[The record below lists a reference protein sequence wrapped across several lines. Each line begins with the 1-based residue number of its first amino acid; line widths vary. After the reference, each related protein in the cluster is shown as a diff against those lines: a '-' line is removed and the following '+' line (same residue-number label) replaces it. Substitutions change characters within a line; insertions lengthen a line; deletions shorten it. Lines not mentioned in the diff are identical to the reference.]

1 MATLAKESAAR
12 ARTTANALIL
22 LVGTAVFLNYVD
34 RGALPVGAPQ
44 MKSELG
50 LTATQFGVA
59 VSAFFWVYAPLNM
72 FIGRLCDRFSV
83 YWVFGAGVVLWAVST
98 MLTSLVAGLASLI
111 VLRIFLGIGESVAFP
126 GSSKMITAHV
136 PASGR
141 GLANGIIGAG
151 LALGPAVGTLA
162 GGLMTAAFGWRV
174 MFLVFGLVT
183 LTWLLPWGTIV
194 RRIPK
199 AERADCIASVPIS
212 KVASRW
218 SLWAMGIAHFFNVYG
233 FYFLLTWL
241 PLFLVQSR
249 GFTIQQMS
257 YLATTAQLAFAVSV
271 LALGWFSDVWTRSG
285 RAEHSIRRWTVVVGH
300 VVAAVCIVGILV
312 SESLPALIFWLALA
326 GASYGTSTPSLY
338 GIAQMFAGPRAS
350 GTWVG
355 VQNALGNTAGFVMPV
370 ITGVMI
376 DATGS
381 YAGGF
386 CLAAAVVGFGA
397 IWWAFGVPKIAQIEL
412 D

>member
-1 MATLAKESAAR
+1 MASVAEAAR
-12 ARTTANALIL
+12 GTRPVANGLIL
-22 LVGTAVFLNYVD
+22 LVGMAIFLNYVD

-44 MKSELG
+44 MKSQLG
-50 LTATQFGVA
+50 LTATQFGLA

-72 FIGRLCDRFSV
+72 FIGRLCDRYSV

-98 MLTSLVAGLASLI
+98 ILTSLAAGLASLI
-111 VLRIFLGIGESVAFP
+111 VLRVFLGIGESVAFP

-183 LTWLLPWGTIV
+183 LVWLLPWAAVV

-199 AERADCIASVPIS
+199 VERADCIDCVPIAS
-212 KVASRW
+212 VASRW
-218 SLWAMGIAHFFNVYG
+218 ALWAMGLAHFFNVYG

-257 YLATTAQLAFAVSV
+257 YLATTAQLAFASSV
-271 LALGWFSDVWTRSG
+271 LAFGWGSDLWTRSG
-285 RAEHSIRRWTVVVGH
+285 RAEHSIRRWTIVGGH
-300 VVAAVCIVGILV
+300 VVAAICIVGILL
-312 SESLPALIFWLALA
+312 SESLPALVFWLALA

-355 VQNALGNTAGFVMPV
+355 VQNAIGNIAGFVMPV
-370 ITGVMI
+370 VTGIMI
-376 DATGS
+376 DRTGS
-381 YAGGF
+381 YSGGF
-386 CLAAAVVGFGA
+386 FLAAAVVGFGA
-397 IWWAFGVPKIAQIEL
+397 LWWVWGVPKIRQIEL

>member
-1 MATLAKESAAR
+1 
-12 ARTTANALIL
+12 
-22 LVGTAVFLNYVD
+22 
-34 RGALPVGAPQ
+34 
-44 MKSELG
+44 
-50 LTATQFGVA
+50 
-59 VSAFFWVYAPLNM
+59 
-72 FIGRLCDRFSV
+72 
-83 YWVFGAGVVLWAVST
+83 
-98 MLTSLVAGLASLI
+98 MLTSLASGLLSLI

-126 GSSKMITAHV
+126 GTSKMIAAHV

-141 GLANGIIGAG
+141 GLANGVIGAG

-162 GGLMTAAFGWRV
+162 GGLITASFGWRA
-174 MFLVFGLVT
+174 MFLTFGLVT
-183 LTWLLPWGTIV
+183 LFWLLPWAGVV
-194 RRIPK
+194 RSIPK
-199 AERADCIASVPIS
+199 SERADSIACVPIS

-257 YLATTAQLAFAVSV
+257 YLATIANLAFAVSV
-271 LALGWFSDVWTRSG
+271 LALGWFSDAWTRSG
-285 RAEHSIRRWTVVVGH
+285 RAEHAVRRWTIVAGH
-300 VVAAVCIVGILV
+300 VVAAICIVGILV

-376 DATGS
+376 DRTGS
-381 YAGGF
+381 YSGGF
-386 CLAAAVVGFGA
+386 YLAAAVVGFGA
-397 IWWAFGVPKIAQIEL
+397 LWWVWGIPKIRQIEL

>member
-1 MATLAKESAAR
+1 
-12 ARTTANALIL
+12 
-22 LVGTAVFLNYVD
+22 
-34 RGALPVGAPQ
+34 

-50 LTATQFGVA
+50 LSATEFGVA
-59 VSAFFWVYAPLNM
+59 VSAFFWVYAPIQL

-83 YWVFGAGVVLWAVST
+83 YWVFAAGVALWALST
-98 MLTSLVAGLASLI
+98 TFTTLVAGLTSLI

-126 GSSKMITAHV
+126 GSSKMIAAHV

-141 GLANGIIGAG
+141 GMANGIIGAG

-162 GGLMTAAFGWRV
+162 GGLITASYGWRA
-174 MFLVFGLVT
+174 MFLTFGLMT
-183 LTWLLPWGTIV
+183 FLWLFPWSAVVRTIPV
-194 RRIPK
+194 
-199 AERADCIASVPIS
+199 AERADCLASVPIS

-257 YLATTAQLAFAVSV
+257 FLATTAQLGFAVSV
-271 LALGWFSDVWTRSG
+271 LLFGWHSDRWTRSG
-285 RAEHSIRRWTVVVGH
+285 RDEGPYRRWTIVAGQL
-300 VVAAVCIVGILV
+300 VAAACIVGILV
-312 SESLPALIFWLALA
+312 SDSLPALILWLALA

-355 VQNALGNTAGFVMPV
+355 VQNAHGNTAGFVMPIV
-370 ITGVMI
+370 TGVMI
-376 DATGS
+376 DETGT

-386 CLAAAVVGFGA
+386 YLAAAIVGFGA
-397 IWWAFGVPKIAQIEL
+397 LWWVVGVPRIRQIEL

>member
-1 MATLAKESAAR
+1 
-12 ARTTANALIL
+12 
-22 LVGTAVFLNYVD
+22 
-34 RGALPVGAPQ
+34 
-44 MKSELG
+44 
-50 LTATQFGVA
+50 
-59 VSAFFWVYAPLNM
+59 
-72 FIGRLCDRFSV
+72 
-83 YWVFGAGVVLWAVST
+83 
-98 MLTSLVAGLASLI
+98 
-111 VLRIFLGIGESVAFP
+111 
-126 GSSKMITAHV
+126 
-136 PASGR
+136 
-141 GLANGIIGAG
+141 
-151 LALGPAVGTLA
+151 
-162 GGLMTAAFGWRV
+162 
-174 MFLVFGLVT
+174 
-183 LTWLLPWGTIV
+183 
-194 RRIPK
+194 
-199 AERADCIASVPIS
+199 
-212 KVASRW
+212 
-218 SLWAMGIAHFFNVYG
+218 MGIAHFFNVYG

-312 SESLPALIFWLALA
+312 SESPPALIFWLALA

-397 IWWAFGVPKIAQIEL
+397 IWWAFGVPKITQIEL

>member
-1 MATLAKESAAR
+1 MATAAR
-12 ARTTANALIL
+12 SATGAGTAGNALIL
-22 LVGTAVFLNYVD
+22 LVGAAIFLNYVD
-34 RGALPVGAPQ
+34 RGALAVGAPK
-44 MKSELG
+44 MKAELG
-50 LTATQFGVA
+50 LTATEFGLA

-98 MLTSLVAGLASLI
+98 TLTSLAAGLVSLI
-111 VLRIFLGIGESVAFP
+111 VLRVFLGIGESVAFP

-183 LTWLLPWGTIV
+183 LVWLLPWGAVV

-199 AERADCIASVPIS
+199 AERADRTAAVPIS

-257 YLATTAQLAFAVSV
+257 FLATIAQLAFAVSV

-285 RAEHSIRRWTVVVGH
+285 RDEAAVRRWTVVAGH
-300 VVAAVCIVGILV
+300 VVAAICIVGILV

-326 GASYGTSTPSLY
+326 GASYGTSTPSVY

-355 VQNALGNTAGFVMPV
+355 VQSALGNTAGFVMPV
-370 ITGVMI
+370 VTGIMI
-376 DATGS
+376 DQTGS

-386 CLAAAVVGFGA
+386 YLAAAVVGLGA
-397 IWWAFGVPKIAQIEL
+397 LWWAWGVPKIRQIEL
-412 D
+412 G